1 MPSLRAVPPVL
12 LTGLLFTLVLTG
24 LFYGLWPYAR
34 RVFIQVLLLTAAGV
48 FLGQGWSW
56 LELPSLHLGGLDL
69 VPGLLFA
76 AALQPLG
83 GRLPLR
89 LPAGRAGR
97 AKPKI

>member
-1 MPSLRAVPPVL
+1 MTGVPPVL
-12 LTGLLFTLVLTG
+12 ITGLLFTLLLTG

-34 RVFIQVLLLTAAGV
+34 RVFIHVLLLTAAGV
-48 FLGQGWSW
+48 LLGQGWFW
-56 LELPSLHLGGLDL
+56 LELPSLHVGDLDL

-83 GRLPLR
+83 GRLPLPPGLAR
-89 LPAGRAGR
+89 R